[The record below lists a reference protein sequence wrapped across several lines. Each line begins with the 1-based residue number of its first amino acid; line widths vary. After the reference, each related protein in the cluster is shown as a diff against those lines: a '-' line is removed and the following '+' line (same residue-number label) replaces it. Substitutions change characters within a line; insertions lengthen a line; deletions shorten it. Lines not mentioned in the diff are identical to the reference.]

1 MKKKTKATER
11 ANILKEVQI
20 MRNIKHKNIVQL
32 IQFSESDDHYFLV
45 LELCQGGE
53 LFHRIVK
60 LTYFSEDLARHVITQ
75 VAEGIRYLH
84 EECGVVHRDIKP
96 ENILFEPIP
105 WIQREQVANPFGDE
119 DKVDEGEFIDGVGGG
134 GIGTSSG
141 IIQH

>member
-45 LELCQGGE
+45 LELCKGGE

-84 EECGVVHRDIKP
+84 EECGVVHRYK
-96 ENILFEPIP
+96 EEKKMTNKGY
-105 WIQREQVANPFGDE
+105 N
-119 DKVDEGEFIDGVGGG
+119 
-134 GIGTSSG
+134 
-141 IIQH
+141 HCYYY